1 MVLVN
6 EMKGPHM
13 SLKDEATRAWVY
25 RVLTAAVPLVTA
37 YGIIDGR
44 TAALWLGLAGAILGT
59 SLAAYNTS
67 TKAGDEL

>member
-13 SLKDEATRAWVY
+13 SLKDEATRAWIY
-25 RVLTAAVPLVTA
+25 RVLTAAVPIITA

-44 TAALWLGLAGAILGT
+44 TAALWLGLVAAILGT

-67 TKAGDEL
+67 TKAGDL

>member
-1 MVLVN
+1 MVN

-13 SLKDEATRAWVY
+13 SLKNEQTRAYIY

-44 TAALWLGLAGAILGT
+44 TAALWLGLVAAILGT

-67 TKAGDEL
+67 TKAGDL

>member
-6 EMKGPHM
+6 EMKGPYM

-25 RVLTAAVPLVTA
+25 RVLTAAVPLVAA

-44 TAALWLGLAGAILGT
+44 TAALWVSMIAAILGT

-67 TKAGDEL
+67 TKAGDL

>member
-13 SLKDEATRAWVY
+13 SLKNEQTRAYIY

-44 TAALWLGLAGAILGT
+44 TAALWLGLVAAILGT

-67 TKAGDEL
+67 TKAGDL